1 MKIKV
6 NETPVRTSRNFRINN
21 LKLDDV
27 TIPENSKEFEN
38 IKVEVFN
45 KNGNSIFEGDNTFVV
60 KDHEN
65 VKSKIDRNISKSPL
79 TYGNGKILETNV
91 FENANNKIKIETGNE
106 DIFIN
111 YNFDNKNLEYC
122 NNQFTK

>member
-91 FENANNKIKIETGNE
+91 LKMQT
-106 DIFIN
+106 
-111 YNFDNKNLEYC
+111 
-122 NNQFTK
+122 TK